1 MRNEDTSLARTAAEK
16 IALPVLPLKNIAIMP
31 NSIIPIVVGR
41 RSSIEAVEAAL
52 KEQRML
58 LVTAQRDS
66 ATENPAL
73 EDLFHYGTRSTIL
86 QVARLPK
93 GGFKIIVE
101 GVSRAR
107 IIAEDSA
114 HGYIRAWCSD
124 TITEQTEHDIEL
136 EAMWRTAQSLYN
148 VYKESNSKMPG
159 DLILP
164 HATPDE
170 MEQGVDTIIIHLNI
184 SLQDRQEFLEIKSLK
199 KRILKL
205 CTTLERELAIAQT
218 EERIRGRVQNQVD
231 KNQKEYYLNEQMK
244 AISKELGRD
253 DQAEEIQQLKTKLK
267 QLKLTPDITDKLDKE
282 IRRLEQMPPASAEGA
297 VIRHYIEW
305 IFALPWHKTT
315 KDTVSLAAAEKIL
328 DRHHAG
334 LKKPKERILEYIA
347 AKKFTQSLTR
357 SPIIC
362 LVGPPGVGKTSLAE
376 SIAESLGREFR
387 RISLG
392 GVRDEAEIRGHRRTY
407 IGALPGKIMQAM
419 RYVKT
424 KNPLFL
430 LDEIDKI
437 AQDGGHGDPAAALLE
452 VLDPE
457 QNRQFVDHFIE
468 LPYDLSQV
476 TFITTANHLDSIP
489 YPLHD
494 RMEII
499 ELSGY
504 SEDEKVEIA
513 QKFLIPRNLKEH
525 GLTAQQCKIPLS
537 IIQTIISE
545 YTRESGVRQLE
556 RVITKLMRK
565 VIQILL
571 KSPTRKSI
579 TVTPELVREWL
590 GHPRFK
596 IQPIDKSAMRIGKAS
611 GLAWT
616 ELGGDLMEIETSIVE
631 GKGNILLTGQLGNV
645 MQESAQAA
653 ISYIRSRADRLG
665 LKPSFNT
672 TKDIHIHIPDGA
684 TPKDGPSAGITMCT
698 ALISGLTQSPVD
710 PSVAMTGELTLHGK
724 VLPVGGLKA
733 KILAARQHGIKTVIV
748 PQENKPEIDELLPEI
763 GTGIELQFVNTMDE
777 VLEKGLIKQCFNR
790 ASKRGST
797 APDKK
802 RKRSTAQQGS
812 SPSL

>member
-1 MRNEDTSLARTAAEK
+1 MRNEEVSTPRIITDK

-52 KEQRML
+52 KEQRMMF
-58 LVTAQRDS
+58 VTAQRDGN
-66 ATENPAL
+66 TEHPSM
-73 EDLFHYGTRSTIL
+73 DDVFSYGTRSTIL
-86 QVARLPK
+86 QVARMPK

-101 GVSRAR
+101 GINRSQIV
-107 IIAEDSA
+107 AEDSA
-114 HGYIRAWCSD
+114 HGYLRAWCSD
-124 TITEQTEHDIEL
+124 IITEQSEHDIEL
-136 EAMWRTAQSLYN
+136 EATWRTAQALYGL
-148 VYKESNSKMPG
+148 YRESNNKVPA
-159 DLILP
+159 DLLLA
-164 HATPDE
+164 HATPSE
-170 MEQGVDTIIIHLNI
+170 MEQGIDTIIIHLNI

-199 KRILKL
+199 KRILKV
-205 CTTLERELAIAQT
+205 CAIFEREIAIAQT
-218 EERIRGRVQNQVD
+218 EERIRGRVQTQVD

-253 DQAEEIQQLKTKLK
+253 DQVEEMQQLKAKLK
-267 QLKLTPDITDKLDKE
+267 QLKLNPDITDKIDKE
-282 IRRLEQMPPASAEGA
+282 LRRLEQMPPASAEGA
-297 VIRHYIEW
+297 VIRHYIDW
-305 IFALPWHKTT
+305 IFALPWHKLS
-315 KDTVSLAAAEKIL
+315 KDTISLASAEKIL
-328 DRHHAG
+328 DRNHAG

-407 IGALPGKIMQAM
+407 IGALPGKLIQAM

-424 KNPLFL
+424 KNPVFL

-437 AQDGGHGDPAAALLE
+437 AQDSGHGDPAAALLE

-457 QNRQFVDHFIE
+457 QNKQFVDHFIE
-468 LPYDLSQV
+468 IPYDLSQV
-476 TFITTANHLDSIP
+476 TFITTANHLDGIP

-499 ELSGY
+499 EIPGY
-504 SEDEKVEIA
+504 SEDEKIEIA

-525 GLTAQQCKIPLS
+525 GLTAQQCKIPLP
-537 IIQTIISE
+537 IIYTIITE

-556 RVITKLMRK
+556 RVFTKLMRK

-571 KSPTRKSI
+571 NNATRKSI
-579 TVTPELVREWL
+579 VVTPELTREWL

-596 IQPIDKSAMRIGKAS
+596 IQPIDSSDTLIGKAS

-616 ELGGDLMEIETSIVE
+616 ELGGDLMQIETSIVA
-631 GKGNILLTGQLGNV
+631 GKGTILLTGQLGNV

-653 ISYIRSRADRLG
+653 ISYIRSRANELG

-684 TPKDGPSAGITMCT
+684 TPKDGPSAGITMCI

-710 PSVAMTGELTLHGK
+710 PSVAMTGEITLHGK

-733 KILAARQHGIKTVIV
+733 KILAARQHGIKTVIL
-748 PQENKPEIDELLPEI
+748 PQENRPEVEEMLAEI
-763 GTGIELQFVNTMDE
+763 GTNINLQFVKTMDE
-777 VLEKGLIKQCFNR
+777 VLEKGLIKQCFTKAKKTSMR
-790 ASKRGST
+790 KDKRTGSAHTASAT
-797 APDKK
+797 
-802 RKRSTAQQGS
+802 
-812 SPSL
+812 L